1 MVLHKNNLPQ
11 WRDIGWWKSCPG
23 QTTGNGVMSE
33 RDRGL
38 QAGPHA
44 DGSSG
49 LRITAVTCVK
59 NEGPFLLEWIAFN
72 RVIGVTDFLFYSNDC
87 SDGTERLLD
96 ALAARG
102 LLQHLPNPAEGR
114 NYQME
119 ALKHATTQDIVTR
132 ADWVWIA
139 DVDEFLNIHV
149 GNHTIPALIDACG
162 DPQAI
167 SVTFQFFANAG
178 VEAFDDRPVIAQFTR
193 SHNPDIWCG
202 ETAIEV
208 KSLIRRDFPLQYY
221 GAHRPF
227 FKSKLPPR
235 KHPRWT
241 DAAGREVPHKFLVAA
256 NPRRIRKFP
265 AAGARLHATL
275 NHYALRSLDSYLVKN
290 DRGDVNRE
298 NRAFDDTYWRE
309 RNDPAIED
317 TSIHRYLPALEAEL
331 ARLRAD
337 PQIDALHLECV
348 SLHRARRDALLQQP
362 AYQQM
367 QAQLRAASTLPP
379 QEEALLRELNL
390 WEGAA

>member
-1 MVLHKNNLPQ
+1 MVADN
-11 WRDIGWWKSCPG
+11 SAPG
-23 QTTGNGVMSE
+23 QKTGKSVMSDQRRE
-33 RDRGL
+33 
-38 QAGPHA
+38 QGPQQQGPQQ
-44 DGSSG
+44 D

-59 NEGPFLLEWIAFN
+59 NEGPFLLEWIAFH

-87 SDGTERLLD
+87 TDGTDRMLD

-102 LLQHLPNPAEGR
+102 ILQHLPNPAEGR

-119 ALKHATTQDIVTR
+119 ALKHAASQDVVAG

-139 DVDEFLNIHV
+139 DVDEFLNIHA
-149 GNHTIPALIDACG
+149 GDHTIPALIAACG

-167 SVTFQFFANAG
+167 SVTFQFFANDG
-178 VEAFDDRPVIAQFTR
+178 VDAFADRPVIEQFSR

-202 ETAIEV
+202 ESAIEV
-208 KSLIRRDFPLQYY
+208 KSLIRKDFPLHYY

-227 FKSKLPPR
+227 FRAKLPPR
-235 KHPRWT
+235 KMPRWT
-241 DAAGREVPHKFLVAA
+241 DATGRAVPHKFLVAA

-265 AAGARLHATL
+265 AAGARQLATL

-309 RNDPAIED
+309 RNDPAHED
-317 TSIHRYLPALEAEL
+317 TSIRRYLPALTAEI

-337 PQIDALHLECV
+337 PVIDALHLECV
-348 SLHRARRDALLQQP
+348 SLHLARRDALLQQP

-367 QAQLRAASTLPP
+367 RAQLKAASTLPP
-379 QEEALLRELNL
+379 QEEALLRELDL